1 MAPILINK
9 YVFEPSYNDLKFRV
23 WNHNYFSLNLI
34 HIKILQ
40 IFLKEC
46 FVNEVLF
53 PRDLHKHVVKQRNTS
68 KNKQPN
74 QK

>member
-1 MAPILINK
+1 MVPIFINK
-9 YVFEPSYNDLKFRV
+9 DVFELSYNDLKFRV
-23 WNHNYFSLNLI
+23 WNHDNFSLNLI

-53 PRDLHKHVVKQRNTS
+53 PRVLHKHVVKQRNTS